1 MPATST
7 LQPDRY
13 HRGDTG
19 DFRQVDSDGTD
30 NAVYGWQ
37 GGVVYRNVAASTAHS
52 NTTTEALFSTQY
64 SIPADTL
71 KAGSVVKIKFQ
82 GIATATDSTDTL
94 VIKLYIGGLSGTALL
109 TGTATDVAN
118 DNIFAGE
125 FTLIVRTAGASGTFV
140 GYGTHTEVPAASG
153 TAVHDITEIKAST
166 TIDTTAAQVIGVGAD
181 WSVAA
186 AANSCRLDMLI
197 VEIY

>member
-30 NAVYGWQ
+30 NAVYGWA
-37 GGVVYRNVAASTAHS
+37 GGVVYRNVAAGTAHTNS
-52 NTTTEALFSTQY
+52 TTETLLGSY

-71 KAGSVVKIKFQ
+71 KAGSVIKVRYQ
-82 GIATATDSTDTL
+82 GIATATNGTDTL
-94 VIKLYIGGLSGTALL
+94 LVKLYIGGLSGTALL

-125 FTLIVRTAGASGTFV
+125 ATIVIRTAGASGTLV
-140 GYGTHTEVPAASG
+140 AVGTHTDVPAASG
-153 TAVHDITEIKAST
+153 TATQGITEITAST
-166 TIDTTAAQVIGVGAD
+166 TVDTTAAQVIGVGAD
-181 WSVAA
+181 WSAA
-186 AANSCRLDMLI
+186 SASNSCRLDILV